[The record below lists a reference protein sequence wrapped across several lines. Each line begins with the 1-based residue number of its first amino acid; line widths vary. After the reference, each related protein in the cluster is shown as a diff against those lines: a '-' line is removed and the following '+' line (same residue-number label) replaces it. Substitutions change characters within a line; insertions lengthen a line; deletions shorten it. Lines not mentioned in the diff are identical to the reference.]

1 MYFYLFFTCRLSAA
15 SEPLGGRQ
23 DSKVV
28 RYHSPVA
35 HLKDK
40 RLPNVLRACV
50 AALGTQL
57 RMLKAKDLGGDRMLN
72 AWHPSR
78 ASVFRS
84 GHDFLARI
92 GFVPQQRSSEDPTA
106 PDGNDWGTARHGLHH
121 QSVRRGPADQAE
133 KQRTA
138 RRVPTAPAPWRGRRR
153 SIRRPYRIE
162 AAWFHERS
170 LCHFCWRSAPIR
182 TRTLHS
188 P

>member
-1 MYFYLFFTCRLSAA
+1 MYFYWFFTGRLSAPPA
-15 SEPLGGRQ
+15 SHWGGRQ
-23 DSKVV
+23 DRKVV

-84 GHDFLARI
+84 GRDFLAR
-92 GFVPQQRSSEDPTA
+92 FVPK
-106 PDGNDWGTARHGLHH
+106 
-121 QSVRRGPADQAE
+121 QAL
-133 KQRTA
+133 Q
-138 RRVPTAPAPWRGRRR
+138 RR
-153 SIRRPYRIE
+153 SAGRQ
-162 AAWFHERS
+162 
-170 LCHFCWRSAPIR
+170 
-182 TRTLHS
+182 
-188 P
+188 